1 MAKSFDLKSLI
12 RSNILH
18 LNPYRSA
25 RNDFD
30 NGILLDA
37 NENSLGAPFQND
49 LELHRYPMPY
59 QEELRMKIADFR
71 SVDKEHIFV
80 GVGSDKK
87 PLTCCIVFS
96 ASQEK
101 IGYSLLL
108 QRMECIR
115 FLLPSMMLA

>member
-12 RSNILH
+12 RQNILH

-25 RNDFD
+25 RDDFD

-49 LELHRYPMPY
+49 LELHRYPLPY

-80 GVGSDKK
+80 GVGSDEAID
-87 PLTCCIVFS
+87 LLYRIFCIPGKDRVLITPPTYGMY
-96 ASQEK
+96 K
-101 IGYSLLL
+101 VLLL
-108 QRMECIR
+108 
-115 FLLPSMMLA
+115 SMKLA